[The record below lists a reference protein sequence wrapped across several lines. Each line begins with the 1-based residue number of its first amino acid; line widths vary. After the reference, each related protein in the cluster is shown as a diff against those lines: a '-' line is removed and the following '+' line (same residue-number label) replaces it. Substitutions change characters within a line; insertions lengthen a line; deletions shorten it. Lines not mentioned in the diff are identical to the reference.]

1 MQTQATSVR
10 VFLAFPLLLALLAAP
25 ARAQDGSGGCV
36 VSESG
41 PTGQAE
47 ASCPSVEAEIEKHGS
62 TSLMEANATLIT
74 NGEDVS
80 LGLTA
85 ISRPSR
91 AALSADEVSFLYG
104 SRGSGDSDSQNSDG
118 RKRER
123 LSVGQSGGVLKRV
136 TEGENDEGKRVVST
150 IYLIGLSGESL
161 QRIANSEA
169 FRVKAGKAVFDF
181 SESPMPAQ
189 AKTVL
194 EAR

>member
-1 MQTQATSVR
+1 M
-10 VFLAFPLLLALLAAP
+10 
-25 ARAQDGSGGCV
+25 

-41 PTGQAE
+41 PTGKAE

-91 AALSADEVSFLYG
+91 VALSADELSLLYG

-123 LSVGQSGGVLKRV
+123 LSVGEDGVRERV
-136 TEGENDEGKRVVST
+136 TEGKNDEGERVVST
-150 IYLIGLSGESL
+150 IYLIDLSGESL
-161 QRIANSEA
+161 QRIANSET

>member
-1 MQTQATSVR
+1 MMQTQAASVR

-91 AALSADEVSFLYG
+91 VALSADELSLLYG

-123 LSVGQSGGVLKRV
+123 LSVGEDGVRERV
-136 TEGENDEGKRVVST
+136 TEGKNNEGERVVST

-161 QRIANSEA
+161 QRIANSET

>member
-10 VFLAFPLLLALLAAP
+10 VFLAFPLLLAFLAAP

-91 AALSADEVSFLYG
+91 VGLSVDEVSFLYG

-123 LSVGQSGGVLKRV
+123 LSVGEDGVRERV
-136 TEGENDEGKRVVST
+136 TEGKNDEGERVVST

>member
-123 LSVGQSGGVLKRV
+123 LSVGEDGVRERV
-136 TEGENDEGKRVVST
+136 TEGKNDEGKRVVST